1 MLTRVFTVAKQI
13 QFFFFN
19 YLLSPKG
26 GPAFF
31 IRWYYRQMGNLKA
44 LYKEFMKEDNIRTR

>member
-1 MLTRVFTVAKQI
+1 VCRKEETEVPSLNAEKGFGAYSISKRRSRQN
-13 QFFFFN
+13 FFFN

-31 IRWYYRQMGNLKA
+31 IRGYYR
-44 LYKEFMKEDNIRTR
+44 